1 MIKVFYWAPF
11 ISKIAT
17 PIAVINSAISIKKY
31 SSGTIKPTIISLFNE
46 WSDYSKNYQNY
57 RLDFLNLFKLK
68 FSFNLPDKGFFL
80 SRVSF
85 LFIFFIS
92 FIPLL
97 KILKKYKPEYF
108 IIHLNTALPL
118 ILLYLFNFE
127 TKFILRISGKPR
139 LNIFRKFLWKIISKK
154 IYKVTTPTTSMAD
167 ELINNKIFSKEKIKV
182 LFDPIINLE
191 NFRLSKRKT
200 QENLNNQNKIVAIGR
215 LTKQKNFSFL
225 IDCFSNLEKDYKSL
239 TLHILGDGDQKK
251 NLKKLINSK
260 NLNDKVF
267 LHGHKD
273 NINEY
278 LQNSFCFVLSSLWED
293 PGFVIIEAAMS
304 NTIILSSDCE
314 TGPKELLKDKI
325 NSFVFRNNNK
335 KSFINSFENL
345 VKSNEVEK
353 LNIKRK
359 MKKDIKKFTLINHYL
374 ALSKIIL

>member
-17 PIAVINSAISIKKY
+17 PIAVINSAISLKKY
-31 SSGTIKPTIISLFNE
+31 SGGTIEPTIISLFNE
-46 WSDYSKNYQNY
+46 WSDYSKNYENY
-57 RLDFLNLFKLK
+57 KLIFLNLFKFK
-68 FSFNLPDKGFFL
+68 FSFNFPDKGFFL
-80 SRVSF
+80 SRISF
-85 LFIFFIS
+85 FCIFFIS

-97 KILKKYKPEYF
+97 KILKKDKPEYF

-139 LNIFRKFLWKIISKK
+139 LNILRKFLWKIISNK
-154 IYKVTTPTTSMAD
+154 IYKVTTPTTSMAN
-167 ELINNKIFSKEKIKV
+167 ELINNKIFSKEKIRV

-191 NFRLSKRKT
+191 NFRISKREIK
-200 QENLNNQNKIVAIGR
+200 ENFNNENKIVAIGR

-225 IDCFSNLEKDYKSL
+225 IDCFSNLEKNYRSL

-278 LQNSFCFVLSSLWED
+278 LQNSFCFILSSLWED

-325 NSFVFRNNNK
+325 NSFVFQSNNK
-335 KSFINSFENL
+335 KSFIKSFENL
-345 VKSNEVEK
+345 VKSNEIEK
-353 LNIKRK
+353 LNIKKK
-359 MKKDIKKFTLINHYL
+359 MKKDIKKFTLISHYL

>member
-17 PIAVINSAISIKKY
+17 PIAVINSAISLKKY
-31 SSGTIKPTIISLFNE
+31 SKGTIEPTIINLFNE
-46 WSDYSKNYQNY
+46 WSDYQKDYQNY
-57 RLDFLNLFKLK
+57 KLVFLNLFKFK
-68 FSFNLPDKGFFL
+68 FSFNFPDKGFFL
-80 SRVSF
+80 SRISF
-85 LFIFFIS
+85 FCIFLIS

-97 KILKKYKPEYF
+97 KMLKKNKPEYF

-139 LNIFRKFLWKIISKK
+139 LNILRKFLWKIISNK
-154 IYKVTTPTTSMAD
+154 IYKVTTPTSSLAN
-167 ELINNKIFSKEKIKV
+167 ELINNKIFSEKKIRV

-191 NFRLSKRKT
+191 KFRFSKSKIK
-200 QENLNNQNKIVAIGR
+200 ENLNNKNKIIAIGR

-225 IDCFSNLEKDYKSL
+225 IDCFSSLEKRYKSL

-260 NLNDKVF
+260 NLKDKV
-267 LHGHKD
+267 LLLGHK
-273 NINEY
+273 NNVNEY

-293 PGFVIIEAAMS
+293 PGFVIIEAAMN
-304 NTIILSSDCE
+304 NTVILSSNCE
-314 TGPKELLKDKI
+314 TEPKELLKDKI
-325 NSFVFRNNNK
+325 NSFVFQSNNK

-345 VKSNEVEK
+345 IRSNEIEK
-353 LNIKRK
+353 LNIKKK
-359 MKKDIKKFTLINHYL
+359 MKKDIKKFTLIEHFRTL
-374 ALSKIIL
+374 RKIIL

>member
-17 PIAVINSAISIKKY
+17 PIAVINSAISLKKY
-31 SSGTIKPTIISLFNE
+31 SNGNIEPTIINLFNE
-46 WSDYSKNYQNY
+46 WSDYSKNYQRY
-57 RLDFLNLFKLK
+57 KLVFSNLFKFKFPFK
-68 FSFNLPDKGFFL
+68 FSDRGFFL
-80 SRVSF
+80 SRISF
-85 LFIFFIS
+85 FCIFFMS

-97 KILKKYKPEYF
+97 KMLKKNKPEYL

-139 LNIFRKFLWKIISKK
+139 LNILRKFLWKIISNK
-154 IYKVTTPTTSMAD
+154 IYKVTTPTTSMAN
-167 ELINNKIFSKEKIKV
+167 ELINNKIFPKKKIRV

-191 NFRLSKRKT
+191 NFRVSKKKVK
-200 QENLNNQNKIVAIGR
+200 ENLNNQNKIIAIGR

-225 IDCFSNLEKDYKSL
+225 IDCFSNLEKNFKSL

-267 LHGHKD
+267 LHGYKN

-293 PGFVIIEAAMS
+293 PGFVLIEAAMN
-304 NTIILSSDCE
+304 NTIILSSDCD

-325 NSFVFRNNNK
+325 NSFVFQSNNK
-335 KSFINSFENL
+335 KSFINSFKNL
-345 VKSNEVEK
+345 IKSNEIEK
-353 LNIKRK
+353 LNIKKK